1 MNTPFLSLKIIAQQF
16 PRSIDSLG
24 SIFLCFSLLACNSV
38 VPIPSNSSS
47 SSGGNTINIPSGSV
61 GIPGGVSMPSGSSTT
76 SSGESATGGPANNG
90 KAPSLEELDSDLENS
105 LDDFDSRLG
114 GAADGSSM
122 DVLDP
127 MGGRTLASDSNR
139 PMYEEL
145 EDIGN
150 PIAER
155 ADQGAVEAESL
166 EDVESI
172 PSRNKDSRRATNIP
186 IPDDIGE
193 GQGDDIV
200 ERQIREAASRE
211 TDPILREKLWEEY
224 RRAKGRK

>member
-1 MNTPFLSLKIIAQQF
+1 MNTPFLSLKTIFQQLL
-16 PRSIDSLG
+16 RSIDSLG
-24 SIFLCFSLLACNSV
+24 GIFLCLSLLACNSV

-47 SSGGNTINIPSGSV
+47 SSGGTTINIPSGSV
-61 GIPGGVSMPSGSSTT
+61 SIPGGVSMPSGSSTT
-76 SSGESATGGPANNG
+76 SSGESAASGPVDNG

-114 GAADGSSM
+114 GAADESGI

-127 MGGRTLASDSNR
+127 MGSRTLASDSNR

-145 EDIGN
+145 EEDGN

-155 ADQGAVEAESL
+155 ADQGAGEAESL
-166 EDVESI
+166 GDVESI
-172 PSRNKDSRRATNIP
+172 PSKNKDSSNATITQ

-200 ERQIREAASRE
+200 ERQIREAASQE